1 MRASQTKLAMSDR
14 PVTLDRILREA
25 VSDGLRKSYQIEREI
40 PHALLVI
47 LMQMNHLEKDAAISA
62 SPRSRR
68 GREEGAALP
77 R

>member
-1 MRASQTKLAMSDR
+1 MRASQTKFAVSDR

-47 LMQMNHLEKDAAISA
+47 LMQMNHLEKDAAISLP
-62 SPRSRR
+62 PRARR